1 MEWQNQDPQ
10 PKRWGR
16 VVDVV
21 SDGILYMEDAE
32 RLKLNGVVFPAD
44 FKKRNKLEALLMDLV
59 SDKIIYYIVLDTDR
73 MGRLNVNAWI
83 DEISINDSIQ
93 NAE

>member
-44 FKKRNKLEALLMDLV
+44 FKRRSKLNYDIPV
-59 SDKIIYYIVLDTDR
+59 DRICISYYY
-73 MGRLNVNAWI
+73 
-83 DEISINDSIQ
+83 
-93 NAE
+93 

>member
-44 FKKRNKLEALLMDLV
+44 FKR
-59 SDKIIYYIVLDTDR
+59 R
-73 MGRLNVNAWI
+73 
-83 DEISINDSIQ
+83 SIQ
-93 NAE
+93 STISYISDCCQNEIRDM